1 MVAQKKS
8 SALSNYLEDKQQL
21 TDELEV
27 EHEKLSADS
36 SCQATLHIGS
46 RTKALVLYIHFGL
59 ICCEL
64 QTAKRDGE

>member
-36 SCQATLHIGS
+36 SCQATLQ
-46 RTKALVLYIHFGL
+46 ALVQEPRLSCSIYTFWINL
-59 ICCEL
+59 L
-64 QTAKRDGE
+64 

>member
-36 SCQATLHIGS
+36 SCQATKYTHWFKNQG
-46 RTKALVLYIHFGL
+46 FGIVYTFWINL
-59 ICCEL
+59 L
-64 QTAKRDGE
+64 WAKRDGE